1 MKTRRVEELM
11 VRDVRTVRV
20 DTDVHELEKLLLREK
35 IHGVPV
41 VGADGKLVGVVSQT
55 DLLAW
60 HFSTGVDGATYYQAA
75 TQRPPRGLR
84 FTDIKTA
91 LVEEVMSPVVHCI
104 CPDQPVTLA
113 AARMI
118 ERKVHRLIVV
128 DEEAQVLGIVSATD
142 LLRAVPEIE
151 QALAQARQER
161 VYTELPPEPGTV

>member
-11 VRDVRTVRV
+11 VRDVRTVRA

-41 VGADGKLVGVVSQT
+41 VDADGKLVGVVSQT

-60 HFSTGVDGATYYQAA
+60 HFSTGVDGATYYQEA

-104 CPDQPVTLA
+104 CADQPVTLA

-128 DEEAQVLGIVSATD
+128 DEQAQVLGIVSATD

-151 QALAQARQER
+151 QALAQVKRER
-161 VYTELPPEPGTV
+161 VYAELPPEPGT

>member
-11 VRDVRTVRV
+11 VCDVRTVRAGS
-20 DTDVHELEKLLLREK
+20 DVHELEKLLLREK

-41 VGADGKLVGVVSQT
+41 VDADGKLVGVVSQT

-60 HFSTGVDGATYYQAA
+60 HFSTGVDGATYYQAP

-151 QALAQARQER
+151 QALAQAKQER
-161 VYTELPPEPGTV
+161 VYTELPPEPGT

>member
-11 VRDVRTVRV
+11 VRDVRTVRT

-41 VGADGKLVGVVSQT
+41 VDADGKLVGVVSQT

-91 LVEEVMSPVVHCI
+91 LVQEVMSPVVHCI

-151 QALAQARQER
+151 QALAQAKQER
-161 VYTELPPEPGTV
+161 VYTELPPEPGT

>member
-11 VRDVRTVRV
+11 VRDVRIVRA
-20 DTDVHELEKLLLREK
+20 DSDVHELEKLLLREK

-41 VGADGKLVGVVSQT
+41 VDADGKLVGVVSQT

-75 TQRPPRGLR
+75 TQRPPKGLR

-128 DEEAQVLGIVSATD
+128 DEDAQVLGIVSATD

-151 QALAQARQER
+151 EALAQAKQER
-161 VYTELPPEPGTV
+161 V